1 MGSSP
6 IVSTTGRDRQ
16 LHALTVRRTAVS
28 RLKPVRSGKAV
39 VMERRQLVWRVVCVA
54 SSALAAGAARRAA
67 VIGWE
72 KSKHEPAPT
81 GPETARRPWG
91 EALLWA
97 VTVAVGVAVFRVVA
111 EKATAAAW
119 TKATGSEPP
128 STNGDG

>member
-1 MGSSP
+1 
-6 IVSTTGRDRQ
+6 
-16 LHALTVRRTAVS
+16 
-28 RLKPVRSGKAV
+28 
-39 VMERRQLVWRVVCVA
+39 MERRQLVWRGVSVA
-54 SSALAAGAARRAA
+54 SSALAA
-67 VIGWE
+67 
-72 KSKHEPAPT
+72 
-81 GPETARRPWG
+81 G